1 MALKKILIDATGIVD
16 TPTGLGKYSYYLLK
30 TLLKSSDYRFV
41 VLHQT
46 SLTKTHPLFQLSKTN
61 LTFMS
66 VDAPTIGPKRE
77 LTMFGL
83 RKEINEYDI
92 FHCLSSY
99 LPAFGLRI
107 PSIVT
112 IHDLKYLLFPDFFGN
127 RFKTLY
133 YDWVI
138 RKGIRNASRVIAV
151 SEATKRDIKDL
162 GVRSDK
168 IQVIYEASTIPFS
181 GSSDDLPDELR
192 GKSYLLFV
200 GENRP
205 HKNIFRLIKAY
216 NNVLCRLGE
225 LCPFLVF
232 VGSGFNSLKERC
244 KCEKILICGLVSE
257 AKVVSLYRHAIVLVY
272 PSLYEGFGLPIL
284 EAMSTETPVITSN
297 CSSMPEV
304 AGEAAI
310 FVDPY
315 NVDQLADAILKIIQD
330 NSEKRRLGHLG
341 AQRAKCFSWKRAAK
355 SIEALY
361 TRILSYRE
369 NR

>member
-1 MALKKILIDATGIVD
+1 MT
-16 TPTGLGKYSYYLLK
+16 TPTGLGKYSYYLLSE
-30 TLLKSSDYRFV
+30 LLKNPDYRFL
-41 VLHQT
+41 VLHQS
-46 SLTKTHPLFQLSKTN
+46 SLTNAHPFFKLRETN
-61 LTFMS
+61 VQFLPMD
-66 VDAPTIGPKRE
+66 VPTIGPKRD
-77 LTMFGL
+77 LMMFRL
-83 RKEINEYDI
+83 RKTINGHDI

-133 YDWVI
+133 YDWII

-151 SEATKRDIKDL
+151 SEATKRDIEDL
-162 GVRSDK
+162 GVRSNK

-181 GSSDDLPDELR
+181 GSSDDLPNELR

-216 NNVLCRLGE
+216 NKVLCRLGE

-232 VGSGFNSLKERC
+232 VGSGFNILKERC

-257 AKVVSLYRHAIVLVY
+257 AKVVSLYRHAIALVY

-284 EAMSTETPVITSN
+284 EAMSTETPVITSD

-310 FVDPY
+310 LVDPY
-315 NVDQLADAILKIIQD
+315 NVDQLADAILKVIQD

-341 AQRAKCFSWKRAAK
+341 TRRAKCFSWERAAWLV
-355 SIEALY
+355 EALY
-361 TRILSYRE
+361 ARILSHRNY
-369 NR
+369 

>member
-1 MALKKILIDATGIVD
+1 MTNA
-16 TPTGLGKYSYYLLK
+16 
-30 TLLKSSDYRFV
+30 
-41 VLHQT
+41 
-46 SLTKTHPLFQLSKTN
+46 HPLFQLSKTN

-77 LTMFGL
+77 LTMFSL

-107 PSIVT
+107 PSIIT
-112 IHDLKYLLFPDFFGN
+112 IHDLKYLLFPDFFDN

-133 YDWVI
+133 YDWII

-151 SEATKRDIKDL
+151 SEATKRDIEDL
-162 GVRSDK
+162 GVGSNK

-181 GSSDDLPDELR
+181 GSSDDLPKELR

-205 HKNIFRLIKAY
+205 HKNISRLIEAY
-216 NNVLCRLGE
+216 NKVLENFGTT
-225 LCPFLVF
+225 CPFFVV
-232 VGSGFNSLKERC
+232 VGSGFDNFRKKC
-244 KCEKILICGLVSE
+244 KNNRIIFCGSVSE
-257 AKVVSLYRHAIVLVY
+257 KKLVNLYKHAIAFVY

-310 FVDPY
+310 LVDPY
-315 NVDQLADAILKIIQD
+315 NVDQLADAILKVLQD

-341 AQRAKCFSWKRAAK
+341 TRRAKCFSWKKAAWLV
-355 SIEALY
+355 EALY
-361 TRILSYRE
+361 ARILSQRNY
-369 NR
+369 